1 MKKTIKDDQERI
13 ILGQQ
18 YLDDNNLLEYRVDDR
33 EISLSVR
40 YIENNKINE
49 IILTKMLYED
59 YINDLNNLV
68 KINDNNTAVAIY
80 KRNNNEYYLR
90 NIYKTEDHSLS
101 CSDFIDI
108 EYDMYFNTK
117 KKTHTK

>member
-80 KRNNNEYYLR
+80 KRNNNEYYLKK
-90 NIYKTEDHSLS
+90 IYKTKNHSLS
-101 CSDFIDI
+101 VSNFIDK